1 MVKNNVAYAVRSR
14 VDKWDFIK
22 LQSICKTKDN
32 VKRTKRQPTDWKRI
46 LTNPKSDR
54 GLIYT
59 KNSRR

>member
-22 LQSICKTKDN
+22 LQIIWKTKDN
-32 VKRTKRQPTDWKRI
+32 VKRTKRQPTDGKRI